1 MRESWFKCTN
11 SPDFPHFEWQIL
23 SWSLSPLSHIPFLM
37 FYKSKIID
45 PALPFTSHLN
55 NYQSQRFMSFTKE
68 ITNGLKKK
76 RVINHLG
83 RTLSY
88 WLNSDSHNFWK
99 NKPNMK
105 FFKGKMLIL
114 KLSFLWVLL
123 ILYRRQNLT
132 PISNIREAAPRSL
145 FWDPYG
151 LNRFLEVCFA
161 FPFSLIGKSTMAFST
176 GQSWCV
182 QSQILVHRWGP
193 ENKDFSAVL

>member
-1 MRESWFKCTN
+1 
-11 SPDFPHFEWQIL
+11 
-23 SWSLSPLSHIPFLM
+23 
-37 FYKSKIID
+37 
-45 PALPFTSHLN
+45 
-55 NYQSQRFMSFTKE
+55 
-68 ITNGLKKK
+68 
-76 RVINHLG
+76 
-83 RTLSY
+83 
-88 WLNSDSHNFWK
+88 
-99 NKPNMK
+99 MK

-123 ILYRRQNLT
+123 ILYHRQNLT

-151 LNRFLEVCFA
+151 LNKFLEVCFA

-193 ENKDFSAVL
+193 ENKDFSAVLQQQTLLIRVQFCRWHRLGFAVSWRSTKHKAEKLG